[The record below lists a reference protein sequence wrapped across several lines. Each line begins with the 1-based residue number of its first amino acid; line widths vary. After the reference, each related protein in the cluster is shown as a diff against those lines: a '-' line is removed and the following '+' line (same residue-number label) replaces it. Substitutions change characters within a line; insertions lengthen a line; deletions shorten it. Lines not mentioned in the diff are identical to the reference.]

1 MAKKSGLGRGLG
13 AIFQE
18 VESAYEQ
25 GLGVRKSDLNTIKID
40 EIELNPFQPRK
51 QFDEEALQELSA
63 SIKKHGV
70 IQPILV
76 VEKEKG
82 FMLIAGERRL
92 RASRLA
98 GLETIKAVIVE
109 LPQSSFREIAL
120 IENIQRENLNP
131 LELAQSYKELI
142 NDYAITHEELAQIV
156 HKSRTHITNT
166 MRLLNLGSYAAQKLL
181 NLEITHGHA
190 KILVGLS
197 EKDERKIVDSIINQ
211 NLNVRQTEK
220 LVKSIKEETSAV
232 KKEQKIKFDFKP
244 VISRFAACGIRAK
257 VSGSKIVISV
267 ENAGELEKLLE
278 IIK

>member
-1 MAKKSGLGRGLG
+1 MAKKTGLGRGLG

-18 VESAYEQ
+18 VESAYEK

-181 NLEITHGHA
+181 SLEITHGHA

-278 IIK
+278 IIN

>member
-1 MAKKSGLGRGLG
+1 
-13 AIFQE
+13 
-18 VESAYEQ
+18 
-25 GLGVRKSDLNTIKID
+25 
-40 EIELNPFQPRK
+40 
-51 QFDEEALQELSA
+51 
-63 SIKKHGV
+63 
-70 IQPILV
+70 
-76 VEKEKG
+76 
-82 FMLIAGERRL
+82 
-92 RASRLA
+92 
-98 GLETIKAVIVE
+98 
-109 LPQSSFREIAL
+109 
-120 IENIQRENLNP
+120 
-131 LELAQSYKELI
+131 
-142 NDYAITHEELAQIV
+142 
-156 HKSRTHITNT
+156 

-181 NLEITHGHA
+181 SLEITHGHA

-278 IIK
+278 IIN